1 MGRVVRLGIFGGTF
15 DPPHIGHLILASEA
29 LIQFQLDRVLWVLT
43 LKPPHKHSQVISS
56 LQDRLDMV
64 KAAIAENPGFE
75 LSRIDIDRPA
85 PHYAVDTVRLLGE
98 ENPEAE
104 LIYLMGGD
112 SLENLLTWVR
122 PTEFVGG
129 CHTLGVMCRPGNH
142 IDLIGLKTQ
151 IPGITHKI
159 RFFDA
164 PLVDVSASQ
173 IRDRIRAGHPFQDDV
188 HPAVYKLIE
197 ERQLYR

>member
-1 MGRVVRLGIFGGTF
+1 
-15 DPPHIGHLILASEA
+15 
-29 LIQFQLDRVLWVLT
+29 
-43 LKPPHKHSQVISS
+43 
-56 LQDRLDMV
+56 MV
-64 KAAIAENPGFE
+64 EAAIAENPGFE

-85 PHYAVDTVRLLGE
+85 PHYAVDTVRLLEE

-112 SLENLLTWVR
+112 SLENLLTWYQ
-122 PTEFVGG
+122 PAEFVKG
-129 CHTLGVMCRPGNH
+129 CHVLGVMRRPGNRP
-142 IDLIGLKTQ
+142 DLKGLETR
-151 IPGITHKI
+151 IPGLTHKI

-164 PLVDVSASQ
+164 PSVDVSASS
-173 IRDRIRAGHPFQDDV
+173 IRDRIRAGRPFQDDV